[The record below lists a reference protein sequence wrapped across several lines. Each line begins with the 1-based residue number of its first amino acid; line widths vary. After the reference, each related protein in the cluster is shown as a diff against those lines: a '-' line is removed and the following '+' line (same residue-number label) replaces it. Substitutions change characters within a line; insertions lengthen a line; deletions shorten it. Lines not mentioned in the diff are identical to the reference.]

1 MSFLFYF
8 IKLVMLID
16 LYCCFD
22 IIRRWTNIKKDTL
35 LNEQIRF
42 KEVRVVGSEGEALG
56 IMSSREALEIAD
68 GKELDLVV
76 IAENGKPPVVKIMD
90 YGKFQYEK
98 TKKIKEAKKK
108 QKVVNLKEIRM
119 SPVTEEHD
127 IVIKANRARKFLIAE
142 DKVKVTVRF
151 RGRQND
157 YKYKGR
163 EILDNFLSKVEDVCI
178 VEKRPTVE
186 GRNMIMIIA
195 PKRA

>member
-1 MSFLFYF
+1 
-8 IKLVMLID
+8 
-16 LYCCFD
+16 
-22 IIRRWTNIKKDTL
+22 
-35 LNEQIRF
+35 
-42 KEVRVVGSEGEALG
+42 
-56 IMSSREALEIAD
+56 MSSREALRIAED
-68 GKELDLVV
+68 KDLDLVL

-90 YGKFQYEK
+90 YGKYLYEK
-98 TKKIKEAKKK
+98 TKKIKEAKKN

-127 IVIKANRARKFLIAE
+127 IMIKANRARKFLTAE

-157 YKYKGR
+157 YKYKGK
-163 EILDNFLSKVEDVCI
+163 EILENFLSKVEDLCV

>member
-1 MSFLFYF
+1 M
-8 IKLVMLID
+8 
-16 LYCCFD
+16 
-22 IIRRWTNIKKDTL
+22 KKETL
-35 LNEQIRF
+35 LNEEIRF
-42 KEVRVVGSEGEALG
+42 KEVRVVGSEGEQLG
-56 IMSSREALEIAD
+56 IMSSREALRIAED
-68 GKELDLVV
+68 KDLDLVL

-90 YGKFQYEK
+90 YGKYLYEK
-98 TKKIKEAKKK
+98 TKKIKEAKKN

-127 IVIKANRARKFLIAE
+127 IMIKANRARKFLTAE

-157 YKYKGR
+157 YKYKGK
-163 EILDNFLSKVEDVCI
+163 EILENFLSKVEDLCV

>member
-8 IKLVMLID
+8 IKFVILID
-16 LYCCFD
+16 LYYCFD

-68 GKELDLVV
+68 GKELDLVL

-127 IVIKANRARKFLIAE
+127 IVIKANRARKFLTAE

-157 YKYKGR
+157 YKYKGK
-163 EILDNFLSKVEDVCI
+163 EILDNFLSKVEDICI